1 MTLSTFDAKSVLA
14 SEEAVS
20 SQLPSTEVDLGVEP
34 DVVCLGNLL
43 LVESNPRDEDVG
55 NDADKL
61 RDIARDNAQIL
72 LNSLWR
78 LPTHRVE
85 EALVAAL
92 PPPKTQLVVLPREK
106 PAPKPRQPTKWEK
119 FAAEKG
125 IVMKKKTKL
134 VWDDEVRR
142 FVPRFGYGK
151 AKADGEKNW
160 LMEIKVGSI
169 RLLML
174 QIRVTLSRPLSS
186 VDMSCLFSF
195 RILTRRKI

>member
-14 SEEAVS
+14 SKEASS
-20 SQLPSTEVDLGVEP
+20 SQQPSIEVDLGVEP

-55 NDADKL
+55 NDDDKL

-92 PPPKTQLVVLPREK
+92 PPPESKLVILPREK
-106 PAPKPRQPTKWEK
+106 PAPKPRQPTKV
-119 FAAEKG
+119 G
-125 IVMKKKTKL
+125 IIVL
-134 VWDDEVRR
+134 
-142 FVPRFGYGK
+142 
-151 AKADGEKNW
+151 
-160 LMEIKVGSI
+160 
-169 RLLML
+169 
-174 QIRVTLSRPLSS
+174 
-186 VDMSCLFSF
+186 
-195 RILTRRKI
+195 